1 MTTSLQIASREEE
14 NVRIINFIG
23 DLTQS
28 DEDLAKLILPS
39 DRAVILNF
47 TQVDYI
53 NSAGIAQLIR
63 LVRQAQEN
71 RVTVLVH
78 GVSPHYQKIFHMVGL
93 TSYLYLYPDEKSAL
107 AAAGI
112 I

>member
-1 MTTSLQIASREEE
+1 MAKSLQIASREEE
-14 NVRIINFIG
+14 NVRIIDLTG

-28 DEDLAKLILPS
+28 EEDLAKLILPS
-39 DRAVILNF
+39 DRALILNF

-63 LVRQAQEN
+63 LVRSVQEN
-71 RVTVLVH
+71 RVTVLAH
-78 GVSPHYQKIFHMVGL
+78 GVSTHYQKIFQMVSL
-93 TSYLYLYPDEKSAL
+93 TNYLYLYPDEKSAL

-112 I
+112 M